1 VLAVRNTEKGK
12 AAAAKLSSEF
22 STKAAS
28 IEVWELD
35 MSVYDSV
42 VAFADRVESLE
53 RLDTVVLNA
62 GMWSA
67 LDRAFNKY
75 TGHEEVIQV
84 NYLSTC
90 LLALL
95 LLRVARSKRA
105 NQPQPTRITFTSS
118 EAASFAK
125 FPERNESPLLPAID
139 KPGKVDA
146 FDRMCLSKLL
156 GQFFF
161 AMLVQMVPP
170 SVAIVNAASPGSI
183 HDSDFNREFD
193 TTFQGA
199 LTKKI
204 MRRMGNT
211 SAVGARVVTDAA
223 VNYAEDAHGN
233 FMSFQQAVPLAPII
247 YTEQGKKISERLW
260 RETMAELS
268 FANIEGILKD
278 LSG

>member
-1 VLAVRNTEKGK
+1 MLAVRNTEKGK

-161 AMLVQMVPP
+161 AKLVQMVPP